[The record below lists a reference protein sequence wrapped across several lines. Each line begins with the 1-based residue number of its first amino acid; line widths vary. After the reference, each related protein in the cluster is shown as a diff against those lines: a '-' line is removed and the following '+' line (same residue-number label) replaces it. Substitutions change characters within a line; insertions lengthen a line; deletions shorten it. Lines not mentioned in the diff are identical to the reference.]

1 MKKRIVLLGGD
12 LRQYYMAKSLI
23 RKDFAISY
31 YGLNFPQE
39 EQGAHQCR
47 DKGALWSALRE
58 ADALVLPDPVSRDGI
73 TVRENMLETPVL
85 LAEVTLHMDGQQ
97 LFGGRFPI
105 DMVAAAAKN
114 NCRLHDFVQNERLQ
128 IKNAT
133 LIAEAA
139 LLEAKLLSDEM
150 LQGSNCL
157 LIGYTLEARLLVQY
171 LKAFG
176 AHVTVASTIG
186 RRRLEA
192 EACGCVGMD
201 EVQLSESGI
210 KWNYVFQI
218 TGDMKL
224 GRKLLNLMQPDTV
237 ILDLTEKEDSVNT
250 VYGRSQHLTI
260 RKCTDLPGRYAAK
273 TVGEE
278 YADYVAAVI

>member
-47 DKGALWSALRE
+47 DKDALWSALRE
-58 ADALVLPDPVSRDGI
+58 ADALILPDPVSRDGM

-85 LAEVTLHMDGQQ
+85 LAEVLLHMDGQQ
-97 LFGGRFPI
+97 LFGGRFPVN
-105 DMVAAAAKN
+105 MVAAAAKN

-150 LQGSNCL
+150 LQEVIACL
-157 LIGYTLEARLLVQY
+157 
-171 LKAFG
+171 
-176 AHVTVASTIG
+176 
-186 RRRLEA
+186 
-192 EACGCVGMD
+192 
-201 EVQLSESGI
+201 
-210 KWNYVFQI
+210 
-218 TGDMKL
+218 
-224 GRKLLNLMQPDTV
+224 
-237 ILDLTEKEDSVNT
+237 
-250 VYGRSQHLTI
+250 
-260 RKCTDLPGRYAAK
+260 
-273 TVGEE
+273 
-278 YADYVAAVI
+278 